1 MRSQNSVFVFGL
13 AAAACVYLA
22 IGPLQGQ
29 EIAQPAGSLPVLRE
43 VDVVVVGGG
52 SGGVAA
58 ALEAAGKGAKVFV
71 AAPRPYLGEDICAT
85 SRLWLEPG
93 ETPETELAKEVYRS
107 PERPA
112 APGIG
117 MPFTYSASVP
127 SVRHRDTEPG
137 SLLTD
142 GKWESASQQSVQ
154 WDSEVSLSLDLGAE
168 KEVRKV
174 HLLAY
179 QRPGDFEVG
188 SFAVSSSN
196 DRAQWSP
203 VSVVE
208 NELAGQGGF
217 EETALVISGET
228 PAKARYLKLDLK
240 LGEGRK
246 RLLIG
251 EVIVEGPPS
260 SAPVP
265 QTGAGAI
272 RMTTPMQVKRSLDQA
287 LIKAGVPF
295 LYWTYTTDLLRDA
308 QGKPAGVVVCGRS
321 GRQAVLAK
329 VIIDA
334 TERASIARLAGASF
348 TEYVPGTQ
356 AFSRVVVGGPPREG
370 KGMQLRPRSTPLT
383 ITDRKGTVFPVHEY
397 QFELQMPG
405 SSFSAFAEAEQTAR
419 DLTWTAE
426 AVDGA
431 ETLFQVPP
439 DHCRGRATLAGAWP
453 GAGEVPVACFEPKD
467 CERIY
472 VLGGCA
478 DLSREAAE
486 ALVRPL
492 NLMSV
497 GARIGQ
503 AAAGQ
508 AASLPKLEGVRLAAR
523 APQQPLPGT
532 ARDVV
537 IEGDP
542 RAGERTIPEDVRALP
557 VLGDYDVVVV
567 GGGTG
572 GAPAA
577 IGAGRQGARTL
588 LLEYLHGLGGVG
600 TLGYISTYYHGNR
613 VGFTTEMDQAVAAMG
628 QENLR
633 PGTWNPEH
641 KSEWYR
647 QELRKAGVD
656 IWFGSMGSG
665 AVVENGK
672 VTGVIALTPQGRGVI
687 RAKVVIDATGNAD
700 IAAAAGALCRY
711 VDESDLAV
719 QGTGLPPRELGQ
731 KYTNTDYTF
740 VDDNDP
746 VDIWRAL
753 VTAKLKFSKA
763 YDLGQLIDT
772 RERRQIVG
780 DITLTPLDM
789 YLQRSY
795 PDTVVLSRSNFDSH
809 GYVIHPMFM
818 IRPPHRAD
826 VDVRVPWRCLLPRG
840 LDGIIVTGL
849 GVSAHRDAIPCI
861 RMQPDIQNQGYACGV
876 AASMIVRKGCTTR
889 EVDLRAL
896 QKHLIGVGNLP
907 ESVLTETDNL
917 PLPKEQVAAAVLQT
931 GKDYEGLE
939 VVLAHW
945 ETSQPLLRDAY
956 AKATGPERLNFAH
969 ILGMMGDA
977 TGAETLAQI
986 VSSTPWD
993 EGWKYRSGGQ
1003 FGASLSPLD
1012 SYIIA
1017 LGRTK
1022 APAALAPVLEKL
1034 SQINPESPEF
1044 SHFRA
1049 VAIALETLGAR
1060 EAAKPLAEL
1069 LRKPG
1074 LGGHAATHIE
1084 MALADNPRAGS
1095 DTSVRSKALTEIYLA
1110 RALYRCGDFEKLGE
1124 QTLRQYSQDLHGH
1137 YARHA
1142 LAVLKAGPEHKS
1154 KAQP

>member
-1 MRSQNSVFVFGL
+1 MRVSKSISVTGL
-13 AAAACVYLA
+13 AAAAYLGLWCCPA
-22 IGPLQGQ
+22 EGQ
-29 EIAQPAGSLPVLRE
+29 EIAQPAGTLPVLQD

-58 ALEAAGKGAKVFV
+58 AIAAANKGAKVFV

-93 ETPETELAKEVYRS
+93 ETPETELAKEVFRA
-107 PERPA
+107 PERAA
-112 APGIG
+112 APANG
-117 MPFTYSASVP
+117 MPFTYTASVP
-127 SVRHRDTEPG
+127 ASRHRDTEPG

-142 GKWESASQQSVQ
+142 GKWENAAQQSVQ
-154 WDSEVSLSLDLGAE
+154 WESEVSLILDLGAE
-168 KEVRKV
+168 KEVRRV

-188 SFAVSSSN
+188 SFEVSSSN
-196 DRAQWSP
+196 DKAQWSP
-203 VSVVE
+203 VGVVA
-208 NELAGQGGF
+208 NEQAGQGNF
-217 EETALVISGET
+217 EDTALVITGDT
-228 PAKARYLKLDLK
+228 PAKARYLKLDVK
-240 LGEGRK
+240 RVEGRK
-246 RLLIG
+246 RMLIA
-251 EVIVEGPPS
+251 EVIVEGPRA
-260 SAPVP
+260 SAEPKPVEI
-265 QTGAGAI
+265 GI
-272 RMTTPMQVKRSLDQA
+272 RMTTPMQVKRTLDQA

-295 LYWTYTTDLLRDA
+295 LYWTYTTELLHDG

-334 TERASIARLAGASF
+334 TDRASVARMAGTGF

-356 AFSRVVVGGPPREG
+356 AFSRVVVGGPARDG
-370 KGMQLRPRSTPLT
+370 KGLHLRPRPSPLS

-397 QFELQMPG
+397 QFELQMSG
-405 SSFSAFAEAEQTAR
+405 SSYSAFAEAEQTAR

-439 DHCRGRATLAGAWP
+439 DHCHGRATLAGVWP
-453 GAGEVPVACFEPKD
+453 GAAAVPLDCFRPKES
-467 CERIY
+467 ERIF

-486 ALVRPL
+486 ALVRPV

-503 AAAGQ
+503 AAAEQ
-508 AASLPKLEGVRLAAR
+508 ASGLPKLEGVRVAAQ
-523 APQQPLPGT
+523 APQRPLPGT

-537 IEGDP
+537 IEGNP
-542 RAGERTIPEDVRALP
+542 RAMARTVPEDVHALP
-557 VLGDYDVVVV
+557 VLGEYDVVVV

-656 IWFGSMGSG
+656 IWFGCLGTG

-672 VTGVIALTPQGRGVI
+672 VTGVIALTPQGRGAI

-700 IAAAAGALCRY
+700 IAAAAGATCRY
-711 VDESDLAV
+711 TDESDLAV

-753 VTAKLKFSKA
+753 VTAKMTFPKA

-780 DITLTPLDM
+780 DVTLTPLDM

-795 PDTVVLSRSNFDSH
+795 PDTVVLSRSNFDTH

-840 LDGIIVTGL
+840 LDGIIVIGL

-876 AASMIVRKGCTTR
+876 AASMIARKGCATR
-889 EVDLRAL
+889 ELDLRSL
-896 QKHLIGVGNLP
+896 QKHLVEVGNLP
-907 ESVLTETDNL
+907 ESVLTEADNL
-917 PLPKEQVAAAVLQT
+917 PLPQEKVAEAVRQV

-939 VVLAHW
+939 VILAHW
-945 ETSQPLLRDAY
+945 AIAQPLLRIAWT
-956 AKATGPERLNFAH
+956 KAEGPERLSFAH

-977 TGAETLAQI
+977 TGAETLAQT
-986 VSSTPWD
+986 VTSMPWD

-1017 LGRTK
+1017 LARTK
-1022 APAALAPVLEKL
+1022 SPAALAPVLEKL
-1034 SQINPESPEF
+1034 SQLNPESPEF

-1049 VAIALETLGAR
+1049 VAIALETLGASA
-1060 EAAKPLAEL
+1060 AAKPLAEL

-1074 LGGHAATHIE
+1074 LAGHATTSIE
-1084 MALADNPRAGS
+1084 AALADNPRSGG
-1095 DTSVRSKALTEIYLA
+1095 DTGIRSKALTEIYLA
-1110 RALYRCGDFEKLGE
+1110 RALYRCGDFEQLGE

-1142 LAVLKAGPEHKS
+1142 SAVLNAGRTAGVGTGPR
-1154 KAQP
+1154 